1 MNPRTS
7 SSITKFFNQIDN
19 NILVILIL
27 PILLIL
33 LNKDWIFFTINHQ
46 IDPGVYLG
54 YFLNLKQNLQTFA
67 DTYYGTRLSWIL
79 LGYLA
84 YHLFPPLLAN
94 YALRI
99 GLYYASVI
107 SLYLILKYTVSR
119 RAALITSI
127 FMGYYSYFLLAIGWD
142 YVDGVGIAYY
152 LLTMLMLTLSIKSYR
167 WKYWLC
173 LSGFFYGALI
183 YSNLFWLTFTP
194 LIVIYFVLGN
204 REFCQN
210 SLITSFFNFTVGFFS
225 ITILLG
231 TINYFINNQFFFF
244 LPSFQFASANINQSN
259 PWKTDFLLWI
269 HSASWL
275 IMPATTFLVS
285 LTYLVLTRPKPIKKS
300 NKFAGIFAIIFI
312 LQFLIMVAWE
322 LKGNPVLQL
331 PFYASYLIP
340 SMFLALGAICFA
352 GYDKL
357 KDAQFKIVCCISV
370 FSILFLISIKNT
382 FILRNFSYIKIFLV
396 TGLIFL
402 IFKMIFVLFINKNQK
417 RKNNP
422 IYYFLTSLF
431 AFSIL
436 NYISLYNSLTLNEF
450 PKNQD
455 SFLAVM
461 DGIKAIQKSEDSKNL
476 RFWYSSNSPLSKVYR
491 SIAASYLWEYR
502 LISDNYP
509 SLKRNSKPDNPI
521 NNNTNLVILSDG
533 NKTFENA
540 DAALRRVGLKAKLL
554 SEKNIHE
561 GTVNFKITFIE
572 TQLNISLSS
581 SPTLRVQ
588 DFSKNWEKTNYLQN
602 MIVDKAAGTVGITTN
617 RSAYDFQLVSRPV
630 KVKPQ
635 AKYLMQFDLKIEKGG
650 AGVHILGADRKT
662 VIASHY
668 WCEPNTKFSQEQF
681 LIDTANN
688 SELSLVIS
696 NCGHPKPEVSTFWVK
711 NLEIWQT
718 KPVDSR

>member
-1 MNPRTS
+1 MKPRKFS
-7 SSITKFFNQIDN
+7 SLTKFFNKIDT
-19 NILVILIL
+19 NILFILIL

-33 LNKDWIFFTINHQ
+33 LNRDWIFFTINHQ

-84 YHLFPPLLAN
+84 YHLFPPLVAN

-142 YVDGVGIAYY
+142 YVDGIGIAYY
-152 LLTMLMLTLSIKSYR
+152 LLTMLMLTLNVKFSR
-167 WKYWLC
+167 WKFWLC

-194 LIVIYFVLGN
+194 LVAIYFIFTN
-204 REFCQN
+204 REFRQN
-210 SLITSFFNFTVGFFS
+210 SLATSIFTFISGFFS
-225 ITILLG
+225 ITLLLG
-231 TINYFINNQFFFF
+231 TINYFINNEFFFF
-244 LPSFQFASANINQSN
+244 LPSLQFASANVNQSN
-259 PWKTDFLLWI
+259 PWKTNFFLWI
-269 HSASWL
+269 DFASWL
-275 IMPATTFLVS
+275 ILPAITFFIS
-285 LTYLVLTRPKPIKKS
+285 LIYLVLARPRKIKKS
-300 NKFAGIFAIIFI
+300 QKFTVFFASLFI
-312 LQFLIMVAWE
+312 LQLLIMVAWE
-322 LKGNPVLQL
+322 LKGNPILQL

-340 SMFLALGAICFA
+340 SMFLSLGAICFA
-352 GYDKL
+352 DFEKL
-357 KDAQFKIVCCISV
+357 KDAQFKIICCISV
-370 FSILFLISIKNT
+370 FSILFLISIKSN
-382 FILRNFSYIKIFLV
+382 FILYNLSYINILLIA
-396 TGLIFL
+396 GLIFL
-402 IFKMIFVLFINKNQK
+402 ILKIIFLSFLLKNE
-417 RKNNP
+417 RKS
-422 IYYFLTSLF
+422 YQLHYFLTSLLI
-431 AFSIL
+431 FSLL
-436 NYISLYNSLTLNEF
+436 NYISLYNSLPLNEF
-450 PKNQD
+450 PNNQD

-461 DGIKAIQKSEDSKNL
+461 DGIKTIQKSEDSKNL

-509 SLKRNSKPDNPI
+509 SLTRNSKPDNTI
-521 NNNTNLVILSDG
+521 NPSTNLVILSDE
-533 NKTFENA
+533 KESLEKA
-540 DAALRRVGLKAKLL
+540 DIALNRVGLKAKLL
-554 SEKNIHE
+554 SEKIIHE
-561 GTVNFKITFIE
+561 GTVAFKMTFIE
-572 TQLNISLSS
+572 TQLNAPLSS
-581 SPTLRVQ
+581 SPMLRVQ
-588 DFSKNWEKTNYLQN
+588 DFSSNWEKTNYLQN
-602 MIVDKAAGTVGITTN
+602 MIVDRGAGSVRLITN

-635 AKYLMQFDLKIEKGG
+635 AKYLVEVDLKIEKGG
-650 AGVHILGADRKT
+650 AGIHILGDDHKT

-668 WCEPNTKFSQEQF
+668 WCEPNTKFSQKQF
-681 LIDTANN
+681 LVDTKNN